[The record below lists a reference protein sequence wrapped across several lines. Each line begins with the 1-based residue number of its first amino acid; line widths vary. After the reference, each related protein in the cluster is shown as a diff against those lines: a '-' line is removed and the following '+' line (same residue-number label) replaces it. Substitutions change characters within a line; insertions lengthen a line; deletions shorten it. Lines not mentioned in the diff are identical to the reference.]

1 MESSTMKSWTTSRPP
16 GRKAPKAFRYNG
28 RRACVCIALPIVP
41 ETQGESEEPEKVA
54 EFGELCH

>member
-1 MESSTMKSWTTSRPP
+1 MKSWTTSRPP